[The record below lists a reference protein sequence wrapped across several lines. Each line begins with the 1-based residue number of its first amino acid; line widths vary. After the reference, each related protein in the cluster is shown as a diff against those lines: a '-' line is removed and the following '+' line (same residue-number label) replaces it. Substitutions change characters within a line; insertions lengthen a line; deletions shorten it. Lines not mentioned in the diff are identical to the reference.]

1 MKGSA
6 AKIQMTGFDDLFG
19 APAPIA
25 EGEHIQEVALSDLHP
40 FKNHPFHVVDDE
52 RMQETA
58 ESVSKYGVLVPG
70 IVRPRRSGGYE
81 IVAGHRRKRASELAG
96 KGTMPVIVRE
106 LDDDESTIIM
116 VDSNLQREKI
126 LPSEKAFAYRMKL
139 DAMKRKAGRPSK
151 ENSGPVGQNLSRNEL
166 AENSPDSSRQI
177 QRYVRLT
184 NLVSVLLDMVD
195 SDRLKLRPAV
205 EISYLSQEEQ
215 GWLADVIDQQSI
227 IPSME
232 QAQKLREQSHSVCR
246 CCKVSTHPTTSR
258 WYLCVTHSLTALRS
272 WTKWHRQSTLG
283 TQKHEHMKWS
293 EQHEKV
299 RFGLSAP
306 TNGTGFSLLA
316 NSKGT
321 DRKPRFPSYQ
331 PAC

>member
-232 QAQKLREQSHSVCR
+232 QAQKLREQS
-246 CCKVSTHPTTSR
+246 
-258 WYLCVTHSLTALRS
+258 
-272 WTKWHRQSTLG
+272 QG
-283 TQKHEHMKWS
+283 D
-293 EQHEKV
+293 
-299 RFGLSAP
+299 GLSAAKIIEILTARKAVSVQITLKP
-306 TNGTGFSLLA
+306 KYLRQYFPQDYTQEQMEEVIFSLLETWKSQ
-316 NSKGT
+316 NCGRT
-321 DRKPRFPSYQ
+321 EGQ
-331 PAC
+331 NG

>member
-215 GWLADVIDQQSI
+215 GWPADVIDQQSI

-232 QAQKLREQSHSVCR
+232 QAQKLREQS
-246 CCKVSTHPTTSR
+246 
-258 WYLCVTHSLTALRS
+258 
-272 WTKWHRQSTLG
+272 QG
-283 TQKHEHMKWS
+283 D
-293 EQHEKV
+293 
-299 RFGLSAP
+299 GLSAAKIIEIL
-306 TNGTGFSLLA
+306 TA
-316 NSKGT
+316 
-321 DRKPRFPSYQ
+321 RKAVSVQITLKPK
-331 PAC
+331 

>member
-19 APAPIA
+19 APAPVA
-25 EGEHIQEVALSDLHP
+25 DGEHIQEVALSDLHP

-58 ESVSKYGVLVPG
+58 ESVAKYGVLVPG
-70 IVRPRRSGGYE
+70 IVRPRPESGYE

-96 KGTMPVIVRE
+96 KDTMPVIVRE

-139 DAMKRKAGRPSK
+139 EAMKRKAGRPSK
-151 ENSGPVGQNLSRNEL
+151 DNLCPVGANLLGTRSDTLL
-166 AENSPDSSRQI
+166 ADNSPDSARQI
-177 QRYVRLT
+177 QRYIRLT
-184 NLVSVLLDMVD
+184 NLISDLLELVD

-215 GWLADVIDQQSI
+215 GWLMDIMNQQSMV
-227 IPSME
+227 PSIE
-232 QAQKLREQSHSVCR
+232 QAQKLKEQS
-246 CCKVSTHPTTSR
+246 
-258 WYLCVTHSLTALRS
+258 
-272 WTKWHRQSTLG
+272 QG
-283 TQKHEHMKWS
+283 D
-293 EQHEKV
+293 
-299 RFGLSAP
+299 GLSAARIFEILSGAKP
-306 TNGTGFSLLA
+306 MPVQITLKKKRLHQYFPQGYTQEQMEEVIFSLLETWRSQ
-316 NSKGT
+316 NCGRT
-321 DRKPRFPSYQ
+321 EEENG
-331 PAC
+331 

>member
-70 IVRPRRSGGYE
+70 IVRPREGGGYE
-81 IVAGHRRKRASELAG
+81 LISGHRRKRASELAG

-232 QAQKLREQSHSVCR
+232 QAQKLREQS
-246 CCKVSTHPTTSR
+246 
-258 WYLCVTHSLTALRS
+258 
-272 WTKWHRQSTLG
+272 QG
-283 TQKHEHMKWS
+283 D
-293 EQHEKV
+293 
-299 RFGLSAP
+299 GLSAAKIIEILTARKAVSVQITLKP
-306 TNGTGFSLLA
+306 KYLRQYFPQDYTQEQMEEVIFSLLETWKSQ
-316 NSKGT
+316 NCGRT
-321 DRKPRFPSYQ
+321 EGQ
-331 PAC
+331 NG